1 MNASVDASLEPLRS
15 EDDLR
20 APFVGAEK
28 PDSAWA
34 IGAEAEKFGVDRAT
48 GAPLLYHAPEGKS
61 VPTVLHTLM
70 ERHGWEPEAETEAG
84 PLIALRRGHAS
95 VTLEPGG
102 QLELS
107 GAPLPD
113 VHAVCAESRGH
124 FDELRSISE
133 EMGVVW
139 LGLGFHPFARQAD
152 LDWVPKMRYG
162 IMREYL
168 PKRGRFA
175 LDMMRRT
182 ATVQANY
189 DYSSER
195 DAMRKLRVSLKLS
208 PVVTAMFANSPF
220 VEGRPFGG
228 RSYRARVWLD
238 VDPDRQGLVPGVFGE
253 NSTYDDYIRWALDV
267 PMFLFKRGGK
277 AVENT
282 GQTFRS
288 FLRDGF
294 EGHRPTMVDWET
306 HLNTLFPEVRLK
318 RTIEVRGADSLP
330 AELACALPA
339 LWAGIFYDE
348 RALAEAEAL
357 VGDMTHDELVA
368 LRQQVPQLALESP
381 FRGGRLVSLAE
392 RVVSIAE
399 GGLERRARLSRDGH
413 DERIHLARLKRLVE
427 RGACPAD
434 DLLARLK
441 ADAGPLTVQTLEAVH
456 VAGGRPAAAHSSRWP
471 AAVR

>member
-1 MNASVDASLEPLRS
+1 MNASADASHEPLRS

-20 APFVGAEK
+20 APFAKAEK
-28 PDSAWA
+28 PASAWA

-48 GAPLLYHAPEGKS
+48 GAPVHYHGPEGES
-61 VPTVLHTLM
+61 VPTVLHTLI
-70 ERHGWEPEAETEAG
+70 ERHGWEAEAETEGG

-95 VTLEPGG
+95 ITLEPGG

-152 LDWVPKMRYG
+152 LDWVPKLRYG
-162 IMREYL
+162 VMREYL
-168 PKRGRFA
+168 PTRGRFA

-189 DYSSER
+189 DYANER
-195 DAMRKLRVSLKLS
+195 DAMRKLRVSLKLA

-238 VDPDRQGLVPGVFGE
+238 VDPDRQGLVPGALGE
-253 NSTYDDYIRWALDV
+253 NATYDDYIAWALDV
-267 PMFLFKRGGK
+267 PMFLFKRDGQ
-277 AVENT
+277 AVKNT

-288 FLRDGF
+288 FFRDGF
-294 EGHRPTMVDWET
+294 QGHRPTMVDWET

-348 RALAEAEAL
+348 RALDEADAL
-357 VGDMTHDELVA
+357 VADVTHEELLA
-368 LRQQVPQLALESP
+368 LRQQVPQLALEST
-381 FRGGRLVSLAE
+381 FRGQRLVTLAE
-392 RVVSIAE
+392 RVVALAE

-434 DLLARLK
+434 ELLARLK
-441 ADAGPLTVQTLEAVH
+441 ADAGPLTVQSLEAVH
-456 VAGGRPAAAHSSRWP
+456 VAGGRPAVAHPSNWP
-471 AAVR
+471 AAPG